1 MKKIFTLLA
10 LALVAMGAMAEDYN
24 ERTVK
29 TYKDK
34 LQVTVQDMGTF
45 DETASITITGQAEAD
60 MYTIQLNQ
68 FSFSGML
75 IGDVTM
81 TDVKGQTDAEGF
93 TNYATTQT
101 ATITNGE
108 EEGIMGMLGGKI
120 DVTVKEGTRSKDD
133 KFYAVISLTVPGVGD
148 VNAVFGDNNFST
160 DGIATTQTGDN
171 SKVAAIYTLGGQRVS
186 AMVRG
191 VNIVKMAN
199 GKTFKVV
206 NK

>member
-10 LALVAMGAMAEDYN
+10 LAIVAMGAMAEDYN

-29 TYKDK
+29 TYEDK
-34 LQVTVQDMGTF
+34 LQVTVQDMGSF

-60 MYTIQLNQ
+60 LYTIQLNK
-68 FSFSGML
+68 FSFSVML

-81 TDVKGQTDAEGF
+81 TDVKGQTDADGF

-120 DVTVKEGTRSKDD
+120 DVTVKEGTRSKGD
-133 KFYAVISLTVPGVGD
+133 KFYAVISLTVPSVGD
-148 VNAVFGDNNFST
+148 VNAVFGDDNFDT
-160 DGIATTQTGDN
+160 NGIDMAKTSNDN
-171 SKVAAIYTLGGQRVS
+171 KVAAIYTLGGQRVS
-186 AMVRG
+186 TMVRG
-191 VNIVKMAN
+191 VNIVKMTN
-199 GKTFKVV
+199 GDTFKVV

>member
-10 LALVAMGAMAEDYN
+10 LAIVAMGAMAEDYN

-29 TYKDK
+29 TYEDK
-34 LQVTVQDMGTF
+34 LQVTVGGDAY

-60 MYTIQLNQ
+60 LYTIQLNK
-68 FSFSGML
+68 FSFVGIV

-81 TDVKGQTDAEGF
+81 TDVKGQTDADGF

-108 EEGIMGMLGGKI
+108 EDGIMGMLGGKI
-120 DVTVKEGTRSKDD
+120 DVTVKEGTRSKGD

-148 VNAVFGDNNFST
+148 VNAVFGDNNFNT
-160 DGIATTQTGDN
+160 NGIGMAKTSNDN
-171 SKVAAIYTLGGQRVS
+171 KVAAIYTLGGQRVS
-186 AMVRG
+186 TMVRG
-191 VNIVKMAN
+191 VNIVKMTN
-199 GKTFKVV
+199 GDTFKVV